1 MSSNCC
7 HYVSPVWEKKKK
19 KVDFLFYTEE
29 PWCFKAKGPPEISK
43 YSDNFSNLI
52 STNYNH

>member
-1 MSSNCC
+1 MGK
-7 HYVSPVWEKKKK
+7 KKKK